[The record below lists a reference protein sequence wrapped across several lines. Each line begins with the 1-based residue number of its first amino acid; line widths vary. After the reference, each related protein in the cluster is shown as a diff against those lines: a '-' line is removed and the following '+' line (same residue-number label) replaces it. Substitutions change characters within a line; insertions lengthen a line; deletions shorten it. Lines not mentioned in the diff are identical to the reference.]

1 MTCQIR
7 PLQAEDRLWLADFFV
22 THWGAAEMVVRG
34 EVFYPHTLPGFV
46 ALEAGTVV
54 GLATYRL
61 IGDACELT
69 SIDSLQEGRGVG
81 SLLLTAVVD
90 AATAAGCRRVILVTT
105 NDNLNALRFYQKRG
119 FVLTAVRPDAI
130 TQARKRKPSIPLIGM
145 HGIPIRDELELE
157 YALPA

>member
-1 MTCQIR
+1 MEIR
-7 PLQAEDRLWLADFFV
+7 PLQAGDRSWLEAFFV
-22 THWGAAEMVVRG
+22 TRWGAAEMIVRG

-61 IGDACELT
+61 AGDACELT
-69 SIDSLQEGRGVG
+69 SIDSLQEGCGIGTR
-81 SLLLTAVVD
+81 LLTAVV
-90 AATAAGCRRVILVTT
+90 AAARTAGCLRVILVTT

-119 FVLTAVRPDAI
+119 FVLTAVHPNAV
-130 TQARKRKPSIPLIGM
+130 TQARERKPSIPLIGM

-157 YALPA
+157 YALPT